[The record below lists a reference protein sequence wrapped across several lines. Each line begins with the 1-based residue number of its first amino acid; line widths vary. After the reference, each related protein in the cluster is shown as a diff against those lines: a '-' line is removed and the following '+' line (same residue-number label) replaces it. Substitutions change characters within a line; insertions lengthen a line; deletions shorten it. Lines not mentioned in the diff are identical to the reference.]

1 MRNLGLALATLL
13 AFASFTAGAFAG
25 EPVPLQGGTCGD
37 GRCQPPDDCRS
48 CPQDCGD
55 CCGDGR
61 CAPPEDCRSCPSDC
75 GSCCGDGRC
84 APPEDCRSCD
94 RDCGRC

>member
-13 AFASFTAGAFAG
+13 SIVSLSSGALTASTEADAPSLDAA
-25 EPVPLQGGTCGD
+25 PMQNTCGD
-37 GRCQPPDDCRS
+37 GQCQPPDDCHS
-48 CPQDCGD
+48 CPQ
-55 CCGDGR
+55 
-61 CAPPEDCRSCPSDC
+61 DC